1 MMPRALVMLRAMPC
15 YRRDSFVIGLREAG
29 YDVFVDEGGTAFNP
43 KPGDCVVTWNRYG
56 RWQAAALKFEAAGA
70 NVIVAENGYIGN
82 DADGRQLYAIARTAH
97 CGMGQWFVGDEDR
110 WSARNIAFKP
120 WRADPDGHAL
130 ICPQRGF
137 TAAPYGMPSGWAS
150 RVLGELRK
158 AGIPAR
164 VREHPK
170 AKDRHISDADCL
182 DGLMR
187 DLDGARAA
195 VIWGSSA
202 GVHALIAGYPV
213 FHDAPRWVADLAARK
228 FSVTALTDPF
238 LGDRLPAFHRLAWAQ
253 WTVDEISTGVPF
265 RHLLQTKVQA
275 AA

>member
-1 MMPRALVMLRAMPC
+1 MPRALVMLRAMPC

-29 YDVFVDEGGTAFNP
+29 YNVYVDESGTAFAP
-43 KPGDCVVTWNRYG
+43 RTDDAAIVWNRYSK
-56 RWQAAALKFEAAGA
+56 WQAAALKFEAAGA
-70 NVIVAENGYIGN
+70 QVIVAENGFIGD

-97 CGMGQWFVGDEDR
+97 SGMGTWFVGEQDR
-110 WSARNIAFKP
+110 WAARNIAFKP
-120 WRADPDGHAL
+120 WRSNPGGHVL

-150 RVLGELRK
+150 RIMGELQR

-170 AKDRHISDADCL
+170 VKDRHISDADCL
-182 DGLMR
+182 AGLLR
-187 DLDGARAA
+187 DMDGARAV
-195 VIWGSSA
+195 VIWGSNA
-202 GVHALIAGYPV
+202 GVHALIAGVPV
-213 FHDAPRWVADLAARK
+213 FHDAPRWIAQDAARK
-228 FSVTALTDPF
+228 FSVVALADPF

-253 WTVDEISTGVPF
+253 WQISEITNGEPF
-265 RHLLQTKVQA
+265 RRLLHTEVKA